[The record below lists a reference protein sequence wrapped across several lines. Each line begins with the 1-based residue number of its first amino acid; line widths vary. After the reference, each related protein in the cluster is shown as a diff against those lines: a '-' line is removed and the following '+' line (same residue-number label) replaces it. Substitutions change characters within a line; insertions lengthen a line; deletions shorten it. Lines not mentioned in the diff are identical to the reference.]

1 MLNVVFLP
9 ALEIMNRLR
18 FALKLG
24 LIGALFVA
32 PSAGLAFLLHGK
44 LAAEIQAVGN
54 ERLGV
59 RHMIPVR
66 RLMQA
71 VLEHRTASAYAR
83 NGDAAAKEKLA
94 EIGGDVDK
102 NFESLKRLSEAAGT
116 AFYAGRLTEY
126 RERMA
131 RCKRRRLQI

>member
-71 VLEHRTASAYAR
+71 VLEHRTASAHAR

-116 AFYAGRLTEY
+116 AFYAGAPY
-126 RERMA
+126 RISRTNGAM
-131 RCKRRRLQI
+131 